1 MKQKAKF
8 SIIGAFVVGGFLLA
22 SAMVVTFGAGEFF
35 KEKDHYVLYF
45 EDSLKGLDVGAPV
58 RFMGVKVGNVTSI
71 GLVFDMKNL
80 SFTTPVHIEVE
91 SNRVKLMDYG
101 ANTEMILGSMNEDD
115 FREEL
120 VKRGLRAQLKIDS
133 LLTGKLYVA
142 IGFHPNKAYTLTGK
156 SKDVMELPTVLS
168 DISEL
173 SRAVESIPVEAIADR
188 FLSTVDSIDRLI
200 ASVEEDDT
208 LGQMSEAI
216 VAFTDLMNQ
225 ARLSLE
231 PITDSIEGAA
241 TETKSLA
248 VNSGEGIQRTL
259 KALEEVAVS
268 SQSMV
273 ATAEKTMQSLDA
285 GLGADSAVTYRLN
298 RMLGDVSE
306 AARALRALADYLERH
321 PEALVFGKNKGE

>member
-1 MKQKAKF
+1 MKQKAKL
-8 SIIGAFVVGGFLLA
+8 SIIGAFVVGGCLLA

-35 KEKDHYVLYF
+35 KDKDRFVLYF

-58 RFMGVKVGNVTSI
+58 RFMGVKVGNVTGI
-71 GLVFDMKNL
+71 DLVFDMKNL
-80 SFTTPVHIEVE
+80 SFCTPVHIEVD
-91 SNRVKLMDYG
+91 SDRIKLMDYG
-101 ANTEMILGSMNEDD
+101 ADTELILGSMDEDD
-115 FREEL
+115 FRTEL

-142 IGFHPNKAYTLTGK
+142 IGFHPDKAYTLTGK
-156 SKDVMELPTVLS
+156 SKDIDELPTVLS

-173 SRAVESIPVEAIADR
+173 SRTVENIPVEAIADR
-188 FLSTVDSIDRLI
+188 FLSTVDAIDRLI
-200 ASVEEDDT
+200 VSVEENDT
-208 LGQMSEAI
+208 FGNLNEAMGE
-216 VAFTDLMNQ
+216 FTGLMQ
-225 ARLSLE
+225 EARKSIA
-231 PITDSIEGAA
+231 PITTSIEGAA
-241 TETKSLA
+241 VETRTLA

-259 KALEEVAVS
+259 KVLEEVAVS

-273 ATAEKTMQSLDA
+273 ETAEKTLESLDA

-321 PEALVFGKNKGE
+321 PEALVFGKDKGK